1 MGFGV
6 RGIPATD
13 VSISSLGF
21 CRVFGVF
28 FPSCFTLE
36 KSLLKLGM
44 GYESQKEEEFAD
56 RFGVHGISVPDA
68 AMVLGLCTFVSLF
81 L

>member
-1 MGFGV
+1 
-6 RGIPATD
+6 
-13 VSISSLGF
+13 
-21 CRVFGVF
+21 
-28 FPSCFTLE
+28 
-36 KSLLKLGM
+36 M